1 MTSLLTLLFIAV
13 FVYTQLPL
21 SDGVEGKIPAPTE
34 IIQKKKDRKKFKQDR
49 KNYYEQMHKT
59 APDEDWRKMEALIR
73 LSEKTF
79 AFPGECG
86 PCKCG
91 SGKIRQ
97 LLHAFGSL
105 YFSTAKRIRHIL
117 QNVKRYLLRKSF

>member
-1 MTSLLTLLFIAV
+1 MWKYHRKTFPLESIVSYSQNLKWHCLSKVTTS
-13 FVYTQLPL
+13 
-21 SDGVEGKIPAPTE
+21 
-34 IIQKKKDRKKFKQDR
+34 
-49 KNYYEQMHKT
+49 
-59 APDEDWRKMEALIR
+59 EDWRKMEALIR

-91 SGKIRQ
+91 SGKISQ